1 MLSDMILLEKLLMRM
16 KKQMINY
23 TISSTTNRW
32 SKRVKKIDG
41 IINQVLIYK
50 KDLRFIA
57 NTNYY
62 CDFTLA
68 NDKFVKRLNK
78 KFRKVNQP
86 TDVLTFVSKLNMKNK
101 KEDRHCDVV
110 FSIET
115 ILNDA
120 KKNNVNFY
128 NHLTHLIIHS
138 FLHIN
143 DFLHNNIKDYL
154 IMKNTEIN
162 ILKKLGIVNRY

>member
-1 MLSDMILLEKLLMRM
+1 MIK
-16 KKQMINY
+16 Y
-23 TISSTTNRW
+23 TISSTNNRW
-32 SKRVKKIDG
+32 TKRIRKIDE
-41 IINQVLIYK
+41 IVIQILVYK
-50 KDLRFIA
+50 KDLKFIK
-57 NTNYY
+57 NINYY
-62 CDFTLA
+62 CDFILA
-68 NDKFVKRLNK
+68 NDRFIKDLNK

-86 TDVLTFVSKLNMKNK
+86 TDVLTFVSKLSMKNK

-143 DFLHNNIKDYL
+143 DLLHNNIRDYV
-154 IMKNTEIN
+154 IMKNTEIY
-162 ILKKLGIVNRY
+162 ILKKLGIANPY

>member
-1 MLSDMILLEKLLMRM
+1 
-16 KKQMINY
+16 MINY
-23 TISSTTNRW
+23 TISSTTNKW
-32 SKRVKKIDG
+32 TKRIRKIDD
-41 IINQVLIYK
+41 IVIQILVYK
-50 KDLRFIA
+50 KDLKFIK
-57 NTNYY
+57 NINYY
-62 CDFTLA
+62 CDFILT
-68 NDKFVKRLNK
+68 NDRFIKDLNK

-86 TDVLTFVSKLNMKNK
+86 TDVLTFVSKLSMKNK

-143 DFLHNNIKDYL
+143 NFLHNNIRAYL
-154 IMKNTEIN
+154 IMINTEIN
-162 ILKKLGIVNRY
+162 ILKKLGIANPY

>member
-1 MLSDMILLEKLLMRM
+1 
-16 KKQMINY
+16 MINY
-23 TISSTTNRW
+23 TISSTTNKW
-32 SKRVKKIDG
+32 TKRIRKIDE
-41 IINQVLIYK
+41 IVIQILVYK
-50 KDLRFIA
+50 KDLKFVKNI
-57 NTNYY
+57 NYY
-62 CDFTLA
+62 CDFILA
-68 NDKFVKRLNK
+68 NDKFIKGLNK
-78 KFRKVNQP
+78 KFRKVNKP
-86 TDVLTFVSKLNMKNK
+86 TDVLTFVSKLSMKNK

-143 DFLHNNIKDYL
+143 DFFHNNIKDYA

-162 ILKKLGIVNRY
+162 ILKKLGIANPY

>member
-1 MLSDMILLEKLLMRM
+1 MID
-16 KKQMINY
+16 Y
-23 TISSTTNRW
+23 TISSTTYRW
-32 SKRVKKIDG
+32 TKRIRKIDE
-41 IINQVLIYK
+41 IVIQILVYK
-50 KDLRFIA
+50 KDLKFIK
-57 NTNYY
+57 NINYY
-62 CDFTLA
+62 CDFILA
-68 NDKFVKRLNK
+68 DDRFIKDLNK
-78 KFRKVNQP
+78 KFKKVNQP
-86 TDVLTFVSKLNMKNK
+86 TDVLTFVSKLSMKNK

-143 DFLHNNIKDYL
+143 DFLHDNIRDCL
-154 IMKNTEIN
+154 IMKNIEIH
-162 ILKKLGIVNRY
+162 ILKKLGIANPY

>member
-1 MLSDMILLEKLLMRM
+1 
-16 KKQMINY
+16 MINF
-23 TISSTTNRW
+23 TISSITNKW
-32 SKRVKKIDG
+32 TKRIRKIDE
-41 IINQVLIYK
+41 IVTQILVYK
-50 KDLRFIA
+50 KDLRFIK
-57 NTNYY
+57 NINYH
-62 CDFTLA
+62 CDFILA
-68 NDKFVKRLNK
+68 NDRFIKGLNK

-86 TDVLTFVSKLNMKNK
+86 TDVLTFVSKLSMKNK

-143 DFLHNNIKDYL
+143 DFLHSNIKDYL
-154 IMKNTEIN
+154 IMKKTEVN
-162 ILKKLGIVNRY
+162 ILKKLGIANPY

>member
-1 MLSDMILLEKLLMRM
+1 
-16 KKQMINY
+16 MINY
-23 TISSTTNRW
+23 CISSRTNRW
-32 SKRVKKIDG
+32 RKRVRKIDG

-50 KDLRFIA
+50 KDLRFIK
-57 NTNYY
+57 NINYY

-68 NDKFVKRLNK
+68 NDKFTKHLNK
-78 KFRKVNQP
+78 KFRKINQP

-101 KEDRHCDVV
+101 KEYRHCDVV

-154 IMKNTEIN
+154 IMKNIEIN
-162 ILKKLGIVNRY
+162 ILKKLGIANPY

>member
-1 MLSDMILLEKLLMRM
+1 
-16 KKQMINY
+16 MINY
-23 TISSTTNRW
+23 TIYSTTNRW

-68 NDKFVKRLNK
+68 NDKFLQHLNK
-78 KFRKVNQP
+78 KFRKVNKS
-86 TDVLTFVSKLNMKNK
+86 TDVLTFVSKLDMKNK
-101 KEDRHCDVV
+101 KEHRHCDVV

-120 KKNNVNFY
+120 KKIM
-128 NHLTHLIIHS
+128 LIFI
-138 FLHIN
+138 I
-143 DFLHNNIKDYL
+143 I
-154 IMKNTEIN
+154 
-162 ILKKLGIVNRY
+162 

>member
-1 MLSDMILLEKLLMRM
+1 
-16 KKQMINY
+16 MINY

-32 SKRVKKIDG
+32 AKRVRKIAG
-41 IINQVLIYK
+41 IINQVLAYK
-50 KDLRFIA
+50 KDLRFVNNI
-57 NTNYY
+57 NYY

-68 NDKFVKRLNK
+68 NDKFVKHINQ
-78 KFRKVNQP
+78 KFRKVNKP
-86 TDVLTFVSKLNMKNK
+86 SDVLTFVSKLNMKNK
-101 KEDRHCDVV
+101 KEDRYCDVV

-154 IMKNTEIN
+154 IMKNAEII
-162 ILKKLGIVNRY
+162 ILKKLGIANPY

>member
-1 MLSDMILLEKLLMRM
+1 
-16 KKQMINY
+16 MINY
-23 TISSTTNRW
+23 TISSRNYRW
-32 SKRVKKIDG
+32 TKRLKKVDDIV
-41 IINQVLIYK
+41 NQVLVYK
-50 KDLRFIA
+50 KDLQFIK
-57 NTNYY
+57 NINYY

-68 NDKFVKRLNK
+68 NDKFIKHLNQ
-78 KFRKVNQP
+78 KFRKINQS
-86 TDVLTFVSKLNMKNK
+86 TDVLTFVSKLSMKNK

-138 FLHIN
+138 FLHMN
-143 DFLHNNIKDYL
+143 DFLHNNIRDYL

-162 ILKKLGIVNRY
+162 ILKKLGIANPY

>member
-1 MLSDMILLEKLLMRM
+1 
-16 KKQMINY
+16 MINY

-32 SKRVKKIDG
+32 AKRVRKIDY
-41 IINQVLIYK
+41 IINQVLVYK
-50 KDLRFIA
+50 KDLKFVNNI
-57 NTNYY
+57 NYY

-68 NDKFVKRLNK
+68 NDIFVKNLNQ
-78 KFRKVNQP
+78 KFRKVNKP

-162 ILKKLGIVNRY
+162 VLKKLGIANPY